1 MKKSEK
7 IITAILTMVVGI
19 FLVIMQ
25 DAFVGILMTVA
36 GVCLL
41 GLGVVDIVNRLVP
54 PAVVKITVGV
64 FIILCGW
71 ILVEAILYVLSAIL
85 LIFGILLLYDK
96 IKKRCRCDTILETV
110 LEYAIPSGI
119 ILIGAL
125 LLMHQA
131 IAVEIILII
140 CGVLAVIEGGAVLI
154 QTFNE
159 E

>member
-7 IITAILTMVVGI
+7 IIAAVLTMVVGI
-19 FLVIMQ
+19 FLIIMQ

-36 GVCLL
+36 GVSLL
-41 GLGVVDIVNRLVP
+41 GLGIADIVNRMVP

-96 IKKRCRCDTILETV
+96 IKNRCRCNTPLETA

-125 LLMHQA
+125 LLIHQA
-131 IAVEIILII
+131 MAVEIILII
-140 CGVLAVIEGGAVLI
+140 CGVLAFVEGGAVLI
-154 QTFNE
+154 QAFNE